1 MSGIQ
6 SPVCLLHVFYKL
18 LCTLEFYCCAAWGTY
33 WWRPGGIG
41 DLEKEWRET
50 RGRSNRRTKAIY
62 ASGNCKGMFCV
73 WGHKGPKRR
82 VESAVQNAIQCYQ
95 DKCYLW
101 QVTVQYSLW
110 QVTKSY
116 FLDITGSLFQEGREN
131 WIQLG
136 TKPCAISVRCE
147 WLQLGLCL
155 PLPEILQLYWLCL
168 LSHQELFLPVPWMP
182 ASVCQLL
189 YWSPVLFKVLRCIT
203 KKVFFIFTLD
213 FYVLF
218 V

>member
-1 MSGIQ
+1 MNLQVANFQRCKHAFVCQSVHISGIQ
-6 SPVCLLHVFYKL
+6 SPVRLLHVFYKL
-18 LCTLEFYCCAAWGTY
+18 LCTLDFYCCAAWGTY

-116 FLDITGSLFQEGREN
+116 FLDITGSLFREGREN
-131 WIQLG
+131 WIQQG
-136 TKPCAISVRCE
+136 TGTCAIKRKCE
-147 WLQLGLCL
+147 WSFSFPSVSYCWW
-155 PLPEILQLYWLCL
+155 PFSSTISHL
-168 LSHQELFLPVPWMP
+168 LS
-182 ASVCQLL
+182 LL
-189 YWSPVLFKVLRCIT
+189 
-203 KKVFFIFTLD
+203 
-213 FYVLF
+213 
-218 V
+218 